1 MSRLPVDIF
10 MELLSDSFQENLDRL
25 IVESLQLGCVWG
37 LRDKSNNW
45 AMVPSSF
52 NNDIDVIPLWSAQK
66 LASAVCNGQWNIYTP
81 VAIDI
86 EEFMD
91 DWLPGMHSDL
101 LLVGVNWN
109 IDLQGEEIEPLDLLE
124 EFEDELG

>member
-1 MSRLPVDIF
+1 MLSDHLSRLPVDIF

-45 AMVPSSF
+45 AMVPSSL

-66 LASAVCNGQWNIYTP
+66 LASAVCNGQWDIYLSL
-81 VAIDI
+81 IHI
-86 EEFMD
+86 
-91 DWLPGMHSDL
+91 
-101 LLVGVNWN
+101 
-109 IDLQGEEIEPLDLLE
+109 
-124 EFEDELG
+124 